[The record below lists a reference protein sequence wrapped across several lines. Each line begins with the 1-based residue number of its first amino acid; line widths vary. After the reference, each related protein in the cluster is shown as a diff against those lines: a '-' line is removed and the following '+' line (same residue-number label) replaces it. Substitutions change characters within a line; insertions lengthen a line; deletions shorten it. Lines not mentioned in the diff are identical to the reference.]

1 MTKSTKKQRD
11 AHDVISSIIY
21 HHFEQMGEE
30 LFTAVYH
37 YIIDHFEQIKEQAR
51 AELTEQ
57 IRAEL
62 RAEIIG
68 ELRAKTPDETIH

>member
-11 AHDVISSIIY
+11 AHDVIGSIIY

-37 YIIDHFEQIKEQAR
+37 YIIDHFEQIKEQAK
-51 AELTEQ
+51 EQ

-62 RAEIIG
+62 RAEMG
-68 ELRAKTPDETIH
+68 TKTPDQTIH